1 MKLIIWNASDSEAIF
16 GTIDAPIA
24 TDIKP
29 IGHTQD
35 ASGFIG
41 ILTGEVIPTGCT
53 VVTTVPVDTYY
64 NTFNSFDGYWI
75 NDDLVK
81 GIAETLRLAELDNLK
96 VEYNGLMFSA
106 DEVSQGRLSRAAL
119 ALADNETQPW
129 WVNGSYTTI
138 SKADAVNIVRLA
150 GIAQTAL
157 WAKYSM

>member
-1 MKLIIWNASDSEAIF
+1 MKLITWNASDSETIF
-16 GTIDAPIA
+16 GTIDAPVA

-41 ILTGEVIPTGCT
+41 ILTGEVVPAVCT

-64 NTFNSFDGYWI
+64 NTFNSFDGYWV
-75 NDDLVK
+75 NDGLVK
-81 GIAETLRLAELDNLK
+81 VIAETLRIAELDNLK
-96 VEYNGLMFSA
+96 VEYNGHMFSA
-106 DEVSQGRLSRAAL
+106 DETSQGRLSRAAL

-129 WVNGSYTTI
+129 WVAGNSTSI
-138 SKADAVNIVRLA
+138 SKADATAIVRLA

-157 WAKYSM
+157 WAKYSI